1 MTRKRRRQI
10 INTVVIVLA
19 FLLVL
24 QLQPFVVRARQG
36 VDGSFGYH
44 PLSDDCLG
52 WVSPGD
58 SISWLPFGDLE
69 FQLGYFNF
77 HYFFI
82 RENFDETVQ
91 MCMGQDIVYGE

>member
-1 MTRKRRRQI
+1 MTGKRKRRIVTAVGI
-10 INTVVIVLA
+10 ILA

-24 QLQPFVVRARQG
+24 QLQPFVVKARGG

-52 WVSPGD
+52 WVGPAD
-58 SISWLPFGDLE
+58 SISWLPFSDFE
-69 FQLGYFNF
+69 FHLGYFNY

-82 RENFDETVQ
+82 RDNFDENFQ
-91 MCMGQDIVYGE
+91 MCLGQDIDYGE